1 MLIGKGEMA
10 RVTMY
15 SRKLCG
21 YCFAA
26 RKLLEEKGVDL
37 EEVDA
42 TFSPELREEMMERT
56 GRSTFPQIFI
66 GDAHIGGFSE
76 LNQLEHNGVLDEI
89 LEKAA

>member
-1 MLIGKGEMA
+1 
-10 RVTMY
+10 MY

-26 RKLLEEKGVDL
+26 RKLLEAKGVDL

>member
-1 MLIGKGEMA
+1 MA
-10 RVTMY
+10 KVTMY

-26 RKLLEEKGVDL
+26 RKLLEAKGVDL

-42 TFSPELREEMMERT
+42 TFSPALREEMMERS
-56 GRSTFPQIFI
+56 GRSTFPQIFV
-66 GDAHIGGFSE
+66 GEAHIGGFSE
-76 LNQLEHNGVLDEI
+76 LSAMENDGGLDEI